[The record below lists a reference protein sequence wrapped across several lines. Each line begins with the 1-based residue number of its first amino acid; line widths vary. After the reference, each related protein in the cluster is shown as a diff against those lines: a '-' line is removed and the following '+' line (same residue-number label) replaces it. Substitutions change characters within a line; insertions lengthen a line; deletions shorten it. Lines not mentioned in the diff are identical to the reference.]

1 MRILLLEA
9 AILIYSFTAAA
20 FHSDRPSVAD
30 DPWGLLRLAIPVAA
44 GLLGLLL
51 RDVYTERPRAPH
63 STVIDVM
70 VAFGFALAT
79 QAALSIFK
87 PDLALPRWAPTQGGL
102 LGMIL
107 LAASRA
113 LFPPGQT
120 GSPVSFPKGTKWV
133 YLAAAAAI
141 ALFAIHPLFTGVPR
155 VRAASA
161 ILIAG
166 SLYLACF
173 TRRDSFLHWT
183 TYWYYGSLFPA
194 AVLFLFESRVYEH
207 LLLPLILIAAGLN
220 HRSEEIKNR
229 Y

>member
-87 PDLALPRWAPTQGGL
+87 PDLALPRWAPTQGCL
-102 LGMIL
+102 LGLSL

-133 YLAAAAAI
+133 YLAAASAI
-141 ALFAIHPLFTGVPR
+141 ACSQSTLYLRASRESAPHPRFSSQVPCISPALLEGIPFFTGPPIGTTV
-155 VRAASA
+155 
-161 ILIAG
+161 L
-166 SLYLACF
+166 
-173 TRRDSFLHWT
+173 SFRPPC
-183 TYWYYGSLFPA
+183 YF
-194 AVLFLFESRVYEH
+194 FLNQEYMNTFCCR
-207 LLLPLILIAAGLN
+207 
-220 HRSEEIKNR
+220 
-229 Y
+229 